1 MVGVLCGNQLL
12 PVKLYDES
20 IEVRQMLQE
29 RSRLFLKNNVLY
41 RVRKMQTGE
50 QEQLVLPY
58 RLRGEALHGMYDD
71 VGHLGVDFK
80 SKVISDLC
88 KMAKIDK
95 TKTTP

>member
-1 MVGVLCGNQLL
+1 M

-29 RSRLFLKNNVLY
+29 RSRLFLKNNILY
-41 RVRKMQTGE
+41 HVRKMETGE

-58 RLRGEALHGMYDD
+58 RLRGEALHGLHDD

-88 KMAKIDK
+88 KMAKTDK
-95 TKTTP
+95 TS